1 MWILVVG
8 MVVLSPGLAL
18 LERLVAFYQAQWLLI
33 LLVYEGR
40 ICVTLKDQKLSES
53 LQLSVLTLCL

>member
-1 MWILVVG
+1 